1 MDNPKNELRPW
12 RNIIFYKRKI
22 DREIDREIDKEIEK
36 DKPEKKFEPMIP
48 PEKSYFRI
56 GEVSEITGVPAY
68 VLRFWETEFTKI
80 KPKRASSGQR
90 MYRKSDVE
98 LVFKIKRL
106 LHEKKYTIQGAK
118 QFLLSES
125 AECRRGD
132 KASATVMEEIRSEL
146 VAIRQLLD

>member
-1 MDNPKNELRPW
+1 MDNPKNDLRPW
-12 RNIIFYKRKI
+12 RNHTLYKQKI
-22 DREIDREIDKEIEK
+22 DK
-36 DKPEKKFEPMIP
+36 DKPEKKKEPITP
-48 PEKSYFRI
+48 PEKRYFRI
-56 GEVSEITGVPAY
+56 GEVTETTGVPAY

-80 KPKRASSGQR
+80 KPKRTSSGQR

-125 AECRRGD
+125 AECRRRG
-132 KASATVMEEIRSEL
+132 KTPATVMEEIRSEL
-146 VAIRQLLD
+146 IAIRQLLD